1 MCQAIAPTN
10 GLRKNGMRLY
20 GSNRSRH
27 GQLVRALIQA
37 SETPKKVA
45 STVEPKLIS
54 SVLTNAFGII
64 RSVNSVR

>member
-1 MCQAIAPTN
+1 MAPTK

-20 GSNRSRH
+20 GSKKSRP

-45 STVEPKLIS
+45 RIVEPLEIKI
-54 SVLTNAFGII
+54 VFTKAFGII
-64 RSVNSVR
+64 RSVTINK